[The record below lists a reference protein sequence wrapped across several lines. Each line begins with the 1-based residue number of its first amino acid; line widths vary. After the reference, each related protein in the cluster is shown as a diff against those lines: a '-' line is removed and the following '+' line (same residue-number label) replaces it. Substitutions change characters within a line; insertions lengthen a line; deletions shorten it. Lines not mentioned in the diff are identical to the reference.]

1 MIKNL
6 RKRFSMAAILSIFVT
21 FTILMLVINVI
32 NYYKI
37 MENADAIL
45 TTLKENEGYFPAFGE
60 NQNNG
65 HWSKETP
72 FESRYFI
79 ATISEDNTITT
90 IDMAKVQAIDITQAR
105 RYVKVVSSLNDTRGF
120 YHDYRYLRYK
130 ENGNTVLIFLDCTRS
145 LENWRTFLE
154 ASCLVATIG
163 LLISSILIVFIS
175 GRIMKPVAESY
186 EKQKRFITDAGH
198 EIKTPLATIDADLTV
213 LEMDGIS
220 NEWTDDIHVQ
230 TKRLAD
236 LTNNLIVLSRMQE
249 TLKPEILV
257 DLDLSKIVSTVA
269 NSFDARAK
277 MENKTFEKDVDSNIY
292 IKGSQKEM
300 EQLISILMD
309 NAFKY
314 SPEEGIV
321 RIALHQKKKTELVVY
336 NTTDHISKKSLPH
349 LFDRFYRTDQSHN
362 SQTGGYG
369 IGLSIAQAIV
379 RSYKGKIEATTE
391 DEKSLKIT
399 VEI

>member
-1 MIKNL
+1 MIKKL
-6 RKRFSMAAILSIFVT
+6 RKRFSIAAIFSIFVT
-21 FTILMLVINVI
+21 FTVLMVTINVI
-32 NYYKI
+32 NYHKI
-37 MENADAIL
+37 IENADFIL
-45 TTLKENEGYFPAFGE
+45 TTLKENEGYFPAFGKD
-60 NQNNG
+60 QNNG
-65 HWSKETP
+65 RWSKETP

-79 ATISEDNTITT
+79 ATISEDETITT
-90 IDMAKVQAIDITQAR
+90 IDMAKIQAIDITQAR
-105 RYVKVVSSLNDTRGF
+105 NYVKVVSSFDKTRGF
-120 YHDYRYLRYK
+120 YQDYRYIRYK

-145 LENWRTFLE
+145 LDNWRTFLE

-163 LLISSILIVFIS
+163 LIISSILIVFIS

-186 EKQKRFITDAGH
+186 EKQKRFIIDAGH

-213 LEMDGIS
+213 LEMDGVS

-249 TLKPEILV
+249 TQKPEALV
-257 DLDLSKIVSTVA
+257 DLDLSKLVSTVA

-277 MENKTFEKDVDSNIY
+277 MENKTFEKDVDENVHM
-292 IKGSQKEM
+292 KGGQKEI

-314 SPEEGIV
+314 STENGMV
-321 RIALHQKKKTELVVY
+321 RIALHQKKKIELIVY
-336 NTTDHISKKSLPH
+336 NTTEFIAKDSLPH

-379 RSYKGKIEATTE
+379 QSYKGKIEATTE
-391 DEKSLKIT
+391 DEKSLRIQ
-399 VEI
+399 VEL

>member
-21 FTILMLVINVI
+21 FTILMLAINVI

-130 ENGNTVLIFLDCTRS
+130 ENGNTVLI
-145 LENWRTFLE
+145 FLE

-269 NSFDARAK
+269 NLFDARAK

>member
-1 MIKNL
+1 MIKKL
-6 RKRFSMAAILSIFVT
+6 RKRFSIAAIFSIFVT
-21 FTILMLVINVI
+21 FTVLMVTINVI
-32 NYYKI
+32 NYHKI
-37 MENADAIL
+37 IENADFIL
-45 TTLKENEGYFPAFGE
+45 TTLKENEGYFPAFGKD
-60 NQNNG
+60 QNNG
-65 HWSKETP
+65 RWSKETP

-79 ATISEDNTITT
+79 ATISEDETITT
-90 IDMAKVQAIDITQAR
+90 IDMAKIQAIDITQAR
-105 RYVKVVSSLNDTRGF
+105 NYVKVVSSFDKTRGF
-120 YHDYRYLRYK
+120 YQDYRYIRYK

-145 LENWRTFLE
+145 LDNWRTFLE

-163 LLISSILIVFIS
+163 LIISSILIVFIS

-213 LEMDGIS
+213 LEMDGVS

-249 TLKPEILV
+249 TQKPEALV
-257 DLDLSKIVSTVA
+257 DLDLSKLVSTVA

-277 MENKTFEKDVDSNIY
+277 MENKTFEKDVDENVHM
-292 IKGSQKEM
+292 KGGQKEI

-314 SPEEGIV
+314 STENGMV
-321 RIALHQKKKTELVVY
+321 RIALHQKKKIELIVY
-336 NTTDHISKKSLPH
+336 NTTEFIAKDSLPH

-379 RSYKGKIEATTE
+379 QSYKGKIEATTE
-391 DEKSLKIT
+391 DEKSLRIQ
-399 VEI
+399 VEL

>member
-21 FTILMLVINVI
+21 FTILMLAINVI

-145 LENWRTFLE
+145 LDNWCTFFE
-154 ASCLVATIG
+154 ASCSVAIVG
-163 LLISSILIVFIS
+163 LIISSILIVFIS

-230 TKRLAD
+230 IKRLAD
-236 LTNNLIVLSRMQE
+236 LTNNLIVLSRMKE

>member
-1 MIKNL
+1 MIKKL
-6 RKRFSMAAILSIFVT
+6 RKRFSIAAIFSIFVT
-21 FTILMLVINVI
+21 FTVLMVTINVI
-32 NYYKI
+32 NYHKI
-37 MENADAIL
+37 IENADFIL
-45 TTLKENEGYFPAFGE
+45 TTLKENEGYFPAFGKD
-60 NQNNG
+60 QNNG
-65 HWSKETP
+65 RWSKETP

-79 ATISEDNTITT
+79 ATISEDETITT
-90 IDMAKVQAIDITQAR
+90 IDMAKIQAIDITQAR
-105 RYVKVVSSLNDTRGF
+105 NYVKVVSSFDKTRGF
-120 YHDYRYLRYK
+120 YQDYRYIRYK

-145 LENWRTFLE
+145 LDNWRTFLE

-163 LLISSILIVFIS
+163 LIISSILIVFIS

-213 LEMDGIS
+213 LEMDGVS

-249 TLKPEILV
+249 TQKPEALV
-257 DLDLSKIVSTVA
+257 DLDLSKLVSTVA

-277 MENKTFEKDVDSNIY
+277 MENKTFEKDVDENVHM
-292 IKGSQKEM
+292 KGGQKEI

-314 SPEEGIV
+314 STENGMV
-321 RIALHQKKKTELVVY
+321 RIALHQKKKIELIVY
-336 NTTDHISKKSLPH
+336 NTTEFIAKDSLPH

-379 RSYKGKIEATTE
+379 QSYKGKIEATTE
-391 DEKSLKIT
+391 DEKSLRIK
-399 VEI
+399 VEL

>member
-1 MIKNL
+1 MIKKL
-6 RKRFSMAAILSIFVT
+6 RKRFSIAAIFSIFVT
-21 FTILMLVINVI
+21 FTVLMVTINVI
-32 NYYKI
+32 NYHKI
-37 MENADAIL
+37 IENADFIL
-45 TTLKENEGYFPAFGE
+45 TTLKENEGYFPAFGKD
-60 NQNNG
+60 QNNG
-65 HWSKETP
+65 RWSKETP

-79 ATISEDNTITT
+79 ATISEDETITT
-90 IDMAKVQAIDITQAR
+90 IDMAKIQAIDITQAR
-105 RYVKVVSSLNDTRGF
+105 NYVKVVSSFDKTRGF
-120 YHDYRYLRYK
+120 YQDYRYIRYK

-145 LENWRTFLE
+145 LDNWRTFLE

-163 LLISSILIVFIS
+163 LIISSILIVFIS

-213 LEMDGIS
+213 LEMDGVS

-249 TLKPEILV
+249 TQKPEALV
-257 DLDLSKIVSTVA
+257 DLDLSKLVSTVA

-277 MENKTFEKDVDSNIY
+277 MENKTFEKDVDENVHM
-292 IKGSQKEM
+292 KGGQKEI

-314 SPEEGIV
+314 STENGMV
-321 RIALHQKKKTELVVY
+321 RIALHQKKKIELIVY
-336 NTTDHISKKSLPH
+336 NTTEFIAKDSLPH

-379 RSYKGKIEATTE
+379 QSYKGKIEATTE
-391 DEKSLKIT
+391 DEKSLSIQ
-399 VEI
+399 VEL